1 MDSGRRFILYLYP
14 NKTKKREVTQMK
26 KPLVKRIIVGTM
38 ALTLIGGSGYLLK
51 GQNALAATDAAT
63 TTPAASA
70 QASNQPEDN
79 HALGMIK
86 RVNDQL
92 LAFLKLDKSAFQAK
106 VAAGETLAQIATDQ
120 GIARDAL
127 KTELTAEANSSLD
140 KEKADFALN
149 IDKTVDSKLNL
160 GGRGGHGGPEG
171 HGGPGG
177 PGGHGAPQADLAAAK
192 ALGYTTAAELHAAL
206 VKGTSIADLAAAKGV
221 TLQTIIDLQVA
232 ALVKDLDE
240 DLAAGKITQAQYD
253 TQKADSSSRATNFV
267 NDKHDGT
274 GDFGGRGGINRKG
287 HFAPNGA
294 SSASPSAAPSAAPS
308 AS

>member
-14 NKTKKREVTQMK
+14 NKTKKREVIQMK
-26 KPLVKRIIVGTM
+26 KPLVKQIIVGTM

-63 TTPAASA
+63 ATPTVNTQTSTK
-70 QASNQPEDN
+70 PEDN

-92 LAFLKLDKSAFQAK
+92 LAFLKLDRSAFQAK
-106 VAAGETLAQIATDQ
+106 VTAGETLAQIATDQ
-120 GIARDAL
+120 GISRDAL
-127 KTELTAEANSSLD
+127 KTELTSEANSSLD

-177 PGGHGAPQADLAAAK
+177 PDGHGAPQADLATAK
-192 ALGYTTAAELHAAL
+192 ALGYTTAAELQAAL

-221 TLQTIIDLQVA
+221 TLQTIIDLQVT

-240 DLAAGKITQAQYD
+240 DLAAGEITQAQYD
-253 TQKADSSSRATNFV
+253 TQKADSTTRAASIV

-274 GDFGGRGGINRKG
+274 GDFGGRGGKNRKA
-287 HFAPNGA
+287 HLDPNGT
-294 SSASPSAAPSAAPS
+294 SAATPSATPSAAT